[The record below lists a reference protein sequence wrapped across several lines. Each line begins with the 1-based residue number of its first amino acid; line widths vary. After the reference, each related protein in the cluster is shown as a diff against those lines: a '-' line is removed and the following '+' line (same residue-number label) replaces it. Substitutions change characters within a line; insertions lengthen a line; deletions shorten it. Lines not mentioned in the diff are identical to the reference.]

1 MFSHLITRG
10 RFFLVTSTWLHSIR
24 TDWFPW
30 RHVSGSQ
37 TIVWHK
43 KNDIFFENQTK
54 QYDHGKFTMT
64 IDVLQFTELISK
76 GFLRIW
82 RSKVPFGKLEECV
95 IVAGSCMRHSWGLG
109 LNLSRN
115 RNLPLPCLVMYIW
128 GSSLQYKETKILK
141 HLDVDVISKGHVLL
155 CCSCGWMISRSK

>member
-1 MFSHLITRG
+1 MDHNITLWSKLYRSLQIFTHVLSSDNSRSIFSSHLNLTPQHSDW
-10 RFFLVTSTWLHSIR
+10 LVPMAPCFGISK
-24 TDWFPW
+24 
-30 RHVSGSQ
+30 

-95 IVAGSCMRHSWGLG
+95 IVAGSCMRHSWGTRFKPQQKSEPSTSMSRDVHLG
-109 LNLSRN
+109 
-115 RNLPLPCLVMYIW
+115 
-128 GSSLQYKETKILK
+128 IL
-141 HLDVDVISKGHVLL
+141 LAV
-155 CCSCGWMISRSK
+155 